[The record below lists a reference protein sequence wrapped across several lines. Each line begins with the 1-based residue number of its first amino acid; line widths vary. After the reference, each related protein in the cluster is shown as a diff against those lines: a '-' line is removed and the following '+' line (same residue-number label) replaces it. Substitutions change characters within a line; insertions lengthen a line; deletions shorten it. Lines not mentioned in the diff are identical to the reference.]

1 MDCLRKERWPRM
13 KEETLLFLTLC
24 APLQDAIDLIDAG
37 ELDRAK
43 ALLRRTLDR
52 AKALGAGEEQPK

>member
-1 MDCLRKERWPRM
+1 M